1 METIK
6 IDSLEHIKEAAHQ
19 FVSLMG
25 DNTVFAFYGKMG
37 AGKTTF
43 IKAIGLTLQESSFI
57 ILTSIALRSWKRYMT
72 WAMRITSIVAPS
84 VL

>member
-43 IKAIGLTLQESSFI
+43 IQTLLVNSFI